1 VTLSKSPFEAI
12 PKIVKILN
20 TRYPKNML
28 EHSRPNTTWVQDGV
42 FAQRTVRA
50 SLLAPFLVEL
60 TPSSCGGLDG
70 NDREGQA
77 YWLKRNAAKVRKLKR
92 LHGAVLFR
100 GWALMQDSDGIHEA
114 WKALGLTACNDPAAD
129 ARMVRPQLND
139 GPEEIYEAS
148 NQAADATTHVGMHN
162 ENIPGNIPVSALF
175 ACFQAA
181 ESGGEFLLCDGRRVL
196 RDIETSTLA
205 NLCEKKLRYVFA
217 DLPNWMTTPP
227 VLKAIVQEC
236 LSLLIDLTKP
246 TQYFMLDWIP
256 DHKNHYTLK
265 LTDSRSLTPVL
276 EHPATGEPVWFGGV
290 DLAHKGLFLK
300 RNTHIDGEGK
310 FSTRSF
316 DVRYGDGQPISC
328 TDINHITEAIEK
340 NIKTVAMKPG
350 DAVFLDNIFTMH
362 GRRPFNGTR
371 KHAVVWFSD

>member
-1 VTLSKSPFEAI
+1 
-12 PKIVKILN
+12 
-20 TRYPKNML
+20 
-28 EHSRPNTTWVQDGV
+28 
-42 FAQRTVRA
+42 
-50 SLLAPFLVEL
+50 
-60 TPSSCGGLDG
+60 
-70 NDREGQA
+70 
-77 YWLKRNAAKVRKLKR
+77 
-92 LHGAVLFR
+92 
-100 GWALMQDSDGIHEA
+100 
-114 WKALGLTACNDPAAD
+114 
-129 ARMVRPQLND
+129 
-139 GPEEIYEAS
+139 
-148 NQAADATTHVGMHN
+148 
-162 ENIPGNIPVSALF
+162 
-175 ACFQAA
+175 
-181 ESGGEFLLCDGRRVL
+181 
-196 RDIETSTLA
+196 
-205 NLCEKKLRYVFA
+205 
-217 DLPNWMTTPP
+217 
-227 VLKAIVQEC
+227 
-236 LSLLIDLTKP
+236 
-246 TQYFMLDWIP
+246 MLDWIP